1 MYQLNAGTSRL
12 HNNLLVAQHYGDARV
27 CDEKHRHGN
36 GAAAKVTVWAKR
48 LYERAGFDDGAAG
61 GIFGVAD
68 PKLCF
73 YSYRRASSEW
83 VCKSALMF
91 VVH

>member
-1 MYQLNAGTSRL
+1 M
-12 HNNLLVAQHYGDARV
+12 AQHYGDARV
-27 CDEKHRHGN
+27 YDEKHRRSN
-36 GAAAKVTVWAKR
+36 GAAAKPTVGVFGLTVCMSGLR
-48 LYERAGFDDGAAG
+48 FDDGAAG

-73 YSYRRASSEW
+73 YSYWRARSEW
-83 VCKSALMF
+83 VCKSALVF